1 MEENTEKLNNTIKA
15 VYDVLE
21 KNKDNPDV
29 QEAYEDAKKLM
40 KKRGLDSN
48 SSNNSNS

>member
-1 MEENTEKLNNTIKA
+1 MENDKTEKLNNTIKA
-15 VYDVLE
+15 LYGVLE

-40 KKRGLDSN
+40 EKRGLDSN
-48 SSNNSNS
+48 NSNS

>member
-1 MEENTEKLNNTIKA
+1 MENDKTQKLNNTIKA

-40 KKRGLDSN
+40 EKRGLNSN
-48 SSNNSNS
+48 SSNS

>member
-1 MEENTEKLNNTIKA
+1 MEENTEKINNTIKA

-40 KKRGLDSN
+40 DKRGLNSDSN
-48 SSNNSNS
+48 NA